1 MLMILFK
8 TAETNLTDT
17 PEKIEVF
24 AYDLYDLVCDAYVAQ
39 LDDTPLPVAFY
50 LERIK
55 NTAYGYLSSEM
66 HQQFEE
72 YLNNKDYLPKTKII
86 TDLT

>member
-1 MLMILFK
+1 MS
-8 TAETNLTDT
+8 DT

-24 AYDLYDLVCDAYVAQ
+24 TYDLYDLVCDAYVAQ
-39 LDDTPLPVAFY
+39 LDDSPMPVSCY

-55 NTAYGYLSSEM
+55 NIAYGYLPTEM

-72 YLNNKDYLPKTKII
+72 YLNNKDYVITPKII
-86 TDLT
+86 IEQ